1 MYLKQDMDYT
11 QYLAMLCAADVLM
24 NTSLREG
31 MNLTSH
37 EFIHCQDGKIGEK
50 KHGSLILSE
59 FTGSTAVFNGAELSV
74 NPWDYHQ
81 CAEAI
86 RKALIMSKTE
96 REERWTRLYGT
107 VMHLTAEHWAATFL
121 AKLSAAWKEHTR
133 RDTTSIPRL
142 NVGELVDNYKS
153 SNRRLF
159 IIDYEGTLA
168 AYGSTT
174 SIIFRSPQATLDVL
188 REMTS
193 DDKNAFY
200 VMSTRTPEE
209 LEDLFKTVPKLGL
222 IAENGCFVREPG
234 HPGWIEIVDCEKLHA
249 WKGSALEVLNYYSDR
264 IEGSWVEEKHCS
276 LILHYDKAE
285 DQLGASR
292 QAGDCANHINDS
304 LEEHRVHA
312 VPIESRLLIEPTA
325 YDKSTAATL
334 ILKNMMSGAGP
345 STSQMVTKDEQ
356 TGVSAPDFLM
366 VAGDARDDEAVYRWA
381 NALGEKRVDKEHVI
395 PHVTTVS
402 VSSRNTEAM
411 TTLSQGV
418 SSKFMMLFHFK
429 NDGADH

>member
-1 MYLKQDMDYT
+1 MEYP

-37 EFIHCQDGKIGEK
+37 EFIHCQDGKIGK
-50 KHGSLILSE
+50 KKYGSLILSE
-59 FTGSTAVFNGAELSV
+59 FTGSTACFKGAELSV

-86 RKALIMSKTE
+86 RKALQMNDLE
-96 REERWTRLYGT
+96 RKERWTKLYET
-107 VMHLTAEHWAATFL
+107 VRHLTAEHWAATFL
-121 AKLSAAWKEHTR
+121 SKLSDAWKEHSR
-133 RDTTSIPRL
+133 RDPTSIPRL
-142 NVGELVDNYKS
+142 NINELVENYKA

-168 AYGSTT
+168 AYGSAI
-174 SIIFRSPQATLDVL
+174 SIIFTSPQPTFDVL
-188 REMTS
+188 QEITA
-193 DDKNAFY
+193 DDSNIVY
-200 VMSTRTPEE
+200 VMSTRKADQ
-209 LEDLFKTVPKLGL
+209 LERLFNEIPKLGL
-222 IAENGCFVREPG
+222 IAENGCYVREPEG
-234 HPGWIEIVDCEKLHA
+234 SRWHEIVDIKKLLA
-249 WKGSALEVLNYYSDR
+249 WKESALEVLRYYELR
-264 IEGSWVEEKHCS
+264 IEKSWIEINDCS

-312 VPIESRLLIEPTA
+312 VPIDSRLLIEPMA
-325 YDKSTAATL
+325 YDKSTAAKYIWKEL
-334 ILKNMMSGAGP
+334 VHNEKKSN
-345 STSQMVTKDEQ
+345 TSV
-356 TGVSAPDFLM
+356 PNFLM
-366 VAGDARDDEAVYRWA
+366 VAGDARDDEAIYRWA
-381 NALGEKRVDKEHVI
+381 NTLAETGEIR
-395 PHVTTVS
+395 HVTTVS

-418 SSKFMMLFHFK
+418 SGEFIMQVSHEKY
-429 NDGADH
+429 